1 MSDSVAQ
8 FLVDSLIAN
17 GIHHLYCLPGVQN
30 DDFFDALYDKQDQL
44 TPIHCRHEQGA
55 VYMAMGAAMATG
67 KPQAFSIV
75 PGPGFLNGCAALST
89 AYAVNAPVLAL
100 IGQIPSR
107 AIDKDYGLLHE
118 INGQLDTLKNLT
130 KHADRTR
137 DGKSAAAVIMEALH
151 QLKSGRPRP
160 VGLETPVNVWKQSI
174 PSLPDNLISA
184 AADTPGVDSDAIE
197 QAAQIIQQS
206 PRPLIVVGS
215 GAQDSSAE
223 VTRLAERIGAPVAAF
238 RNGHGVVSSD
248 HALSICLPEAHA
260 LWGECDLVIGLG
272 TRLQTQQMQWGV
284 DEDLKIIHIDID
296 ATVPGKIH
304 APTLAM
310 HAALE
315 DALPLLLDAL
325 DDNAP
330 HKDWLARV
338 AETKARLAEQ
348 YRQQL
353 APQLEWLQAIRSELP
368 ADGIF
373 VDELTQVGYV
383 SRFAFP
389 TYKPRTFLSTGY
401 QGTLGWGIAT
411 ALGAAHARQDVPVV
425 SVSGDGGALYTISEL
440 ATAAHHNIPL
450 TSIIFKDNAFGNVK
464 RFQIENYNNRPI
476 ASDLS
481 SPDFV
486 KLAES
491 FGVRGLRANTPAQLR
506 AHLKNVL
513 FDNAPT
519 VIEVPVGDF
528 PSPWEFILMPKVRGL

>member
-1 MSDSVAQ
+1 M
-8 FLVDSLIAN
+8 
-17 GIHHLYCLPGVQN
+17 
-30 DDFFDALYDKQDQL
+30 
-44 TPIHCRHEQGA
+44 
-55 VYMAMGAAMATG
+55 
-67 KPQAFSIV
+67 
-75 PGPGFLNGCAALST
+75 
-89 AYAVNAPVLAL
+89 
-100 IGQIPSR
+100 
-107 AIDKDYGLLHE
+107 
-118 INGQLDTLKNLT
+118 
-130 KHADRTR
+130 
-137 DGKSAAAVIMEALH
+137 
-151 QLKSGRPRP
+151 
-160 VGLETPVNVWKQSI
+160 
-174 PSLPDNLISA
+174 
-184 AADTPGVDSDAIE
+184 
-197 QAAQIIQQS
+197 QQY
-206 PRPLIVVGS
+206 L
-215 GAQDSSAE
+215 
-223 VTRLAERIGAPVAAF
+223 
-238 RNGHGVVSSD
+238 
-248 HALSICLPEAHA
+248 
-260 LWGECDLVIGLG
+260 
-272 TRLQTQQMQWGV
+272 
-284 DEDLKIIHIDID
+284 
-296 ATVPGKIH
+296 GKIH

-330 HKDWLARV
+330 RKDWLARV

-348 YRQQL
+348 YQQQL

-383 SRFAFP
+383 SRFAFA

>member
-1 MSDSVAQ
+1 MP
-8 FLVDSLIAN
+8 
-17 GIHHLYCLPGVQN
+17 YGVQ
-30 DDFFDALYDKQDQL
+30 
-44 TPIHCRHEQGA
+44 
-55 VYMAMGAAMATG
+55 
-67 KPQAFSIV
+67 
-75 PGPGFLNGCAALST
+75 
-89 AYAVNAPVLAL
+89 
-100 IGQIPSR
+100 
-107 AIDKDYGLLHE
+107 
-118 INGQLDTLKNLT
+118 
-130 KHADRTR
+130 
-137 DGKSAAAVIMEALH
+137 
-151 QLKSGRPRP
+151 
-160 VGLETPVNVWKQSI
+160 
-174 PSLPDNLISA
+174 
-184 AADTPGVDSDAIE
+184 
-197 QAAQIIQQS
+197 
-206 PRPLIVVGS
+206 
-215 GAQDSSAE
+215 
-223 VTRLAERIGAPVAAF
+223 
-238 RNGHGVVSSD
+238 
-248 HALSICLPEAHA
+248 
-260 LWGECDLVIGLG
+260 CDLVIGLG

-296 ATVPGKIH
+296 TTVPGKIH
-304 APTLAM
+304 TPTLAM

-325 DDNAP
+325 DDNAQRL
-330 HKDWLARV
+330 DWLARV
-338 AETKARLAEQ
+338 AETKARFAEQ
-348 YRQQL
+348 YQQQL

-383 SRFAFP
+383 SRFTFP